1 MFEQEYK
8 NTFSKVTASQETYRR
23 VMHMAKKEKK
33 YYRTIAFSKVLAA
46 TMVVTL
52 LVVTA
57 SASGAVRSWFASYF
71 TQKSEQSL
79 SQEQMAFIEDNEK
92 VLDVGKTQNEWLV
105 ELHSAISDGMKGY
118 IMLRI
123 TGPENA
129 DLSDIPKKATSEY
142 YGPGNDFLLKSP
154 DAALSCS
161 AYPDFC
167 GVPGNIGSNWQE
179 DGDGRNNTVNYVI
192 DVAPDI
198 ELSETNPFHKDVTWK
213 IHFENLVHGFPN
225 QTVLAEG
232 IWDIEFSFDNNCEE
246 KQLITEPFKTRTW
259 VIQGNGVEFQ
269 ADVTLTS
276 LVLRPFGVT
285 VYYGD
290 ERDGLDYS
298 RTSAC
303 FTSSL
308 SERTPWFAVMKDGSK
323 IELSYANGNPNERY
337 QYLVTDLPMVIE
349 DIDHILLAD
358 GTKISVPD

>member
-8 NTFSKVTASQETYRR
+8 NTFSKVTASEETYRR

-33 YYRTIAFSKVLAA
+33 HGRTIVFSKVLAA
-46 TMVVTL
+46 TMMVTL
-52 LVVTA
+52 LVVTV
-57 SASGAVRSWFASYF
+57 SASEAVKSWFASYF
-71 TQKSEQSL
+71 TQKSEQPL
-79 SQEQMAFIEDNEK
+79 SQEQMEFIEENEK
-92 VLDVGKTQNEWLV
+92 VLDVGETQNEWSV
-105 ELHSAISDGMKGY
+105 ELHSAITDGMKGY

-154 DAALSCS
+154 DTALSCS

-179 DGDGRNNTVNYVI
+179 DGDGRNNTLNYVI

-198 ELSETNPFHKDVTWK
+198 ELSETNPFHKDVKWK
-213 IHFENLVHGFPN
+213 LHFENLVHGFPK

-285 VYYGD
+285 IYYGD
-290 ERDGLDYS
+290 EQDSLDYS
-298 RTSAC
+298 RTSIC
-303 FTSSL
+303 FTGSL

-323 IELSYANGNPNERY
+323 IELSYTNGNPIECY
-337 QYLVTDLPMVIE
+337 QYLETDLPMVIE
-349 DIDHILLAD
+349 DIDQILLPD
-358 GTKISVPD
+358 GTKISVRD